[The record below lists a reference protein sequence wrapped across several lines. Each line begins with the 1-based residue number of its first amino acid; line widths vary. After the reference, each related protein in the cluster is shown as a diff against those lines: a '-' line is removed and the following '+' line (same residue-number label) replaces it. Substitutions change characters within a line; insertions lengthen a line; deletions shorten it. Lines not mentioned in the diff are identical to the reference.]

1 MEQTVQF
8 EFTET
13 EAASLRSLVAEY
25 LPKLIALQQK
35 MDQDQLEIEAMQKET
50 RAILDRE
57 WKVA

>member
-25 LPKLIALQQK
+25 LPKLIALQEK
-35 MDQDQLEIEAMQKET
+35 MDQDQLEIEALQKET

-57 WKVA
+57 WGVA

>member
-1 MEQTVQF
+1 MEQTVQV

-25 LPKLIALQQK
+25 LPKLIILQKK
-35 MDQDQLEIEAMQKET
+35 MDKDQLEIEALQKET
-50 RAILDRE
+50 RTILDRE